1 MWVSLAGEAQKF
13 LNFALHILVSRYVL
27 KVLPNLLI
35 HALADRSELFARALE
50 GLFVNGERN
59 IHGHSICAHIICVNP
74 PLVRSPDASNSGLG
88 PQFILGS
95 MPKTLSIVI
104 ITLNEAVNLPRT
116 LTSVQ
121 GMGEVVIV
129 DSGSTDATLEIA
141 RAAGARVFTELWKG
155 FGAQKNSAID
165 HAAGDWILSLDAD
178 EEVSPQ
184 LAREIHALLQ
194 RDPPFAAYRIPR
206 LNHFLG
212 QPLKHGGYWPDP
224 KLRFFRRG
232 AARFEE
238 RPVHETMTASG
249 LVGQLH
255 GHLIHHCYA
264 TLDEYI
270 DHMNRYST
278 LGAEMLAASRPA
290 PRSLPS
296 FLWNALLNPAA
307 TFIYN
312 YVFRLGFLDG
322 RAGLLQHLNH
332 SAYIHWKFVKAWRLG
347 RRA

>member
-1 MWVSLAGEAQKF
+1 MDKSLD
-13 LNFALHILVSRYVL
+13 S
-27 KVLPNLLI
+27 
-35 HALADRSELFARALE
+35 S
-50 GLFVNGERN
+50 
-59 IHGHSICAHIICVNP
+59 NP
-74 PLVRSPDASNSGLG
+74 KPGTGPLRPR
-88 PQFILGS
+88 FILAS

-104 ITLNEAVNLPRT
+104 ITLNEAANLPRT
-116 LTSVQ
+116 LASVQ
-121 GMGEVVIV
+121 GMGEIVVV
-129 DSGSTDATLEIA
+129 DSGSTDATPEIA
-141 RAAGARVFTELWKG
+141 RLAGARVFTEPWKG
-155 FGAQKNSAID
+155 FGAQKNSAIR

-184 LAREIHALLQ
+184 LALEMQ
-194 RDPPFAAYRIPR
+194 RLFAGEPPYSAYRIPR

-224 KLRFFRRG
+224 KLRLFRPG

-238 RPVHETMTASG
+238 RPVHETTQTSG
-249 LVGQLH
+249 PVGQLR
-255 GHLIHHCYA
+255 GHLIHRCYA
-264 TLDEYI
+264 TLEEYI

-278 LGAEMLAASRPA
+278 LGAEMLAASGRA

-307 TFIYN
+307 TFVYN
-312 YVFRLGFLDG
+312 YVCRLGFLDG